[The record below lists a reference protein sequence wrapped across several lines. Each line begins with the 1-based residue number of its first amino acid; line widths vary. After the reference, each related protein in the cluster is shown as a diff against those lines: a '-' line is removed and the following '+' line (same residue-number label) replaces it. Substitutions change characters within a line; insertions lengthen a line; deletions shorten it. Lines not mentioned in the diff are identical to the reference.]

1 MLQVILMLVVL
12 FLITCFKPWELLNSD
27 KLGIDEPS
35 TKVLVAAKPTLKIE
49 PVTDAERIAKC
60 WVGMSVQEWKSIFGE
75 PYNIAVFNAHDRNL
89 RFRGFNRGDLW
100 NFSFSDDI
108 LIGWSYHEYSY

>member
-1 MLQVILMLVVL
+1 MLPVVLMFAVL
-12 FLITCFKPWELLNSD
+12 FLITVFKPWELLSPD
-27 KLGIDEPS
+27 KSGIVNPS
-35 TKVLVAAKPTLKIE
+35 AKVLVADKPAFKTE